1 MKRIVLFWLLLSF
14 STISIFAQS
23 PVTLGTAVL
32 NATQSGPLYRPFNS
46 STMNYSN
53 FAYLL
58 TAADLNAIP
67 PGSLI
72 TQIDFQVAPFSG
84 SLSGAN
90 VFQISMKNERNVSFF
105 PQNTSFNNELLGAQP
120 VFTDSNYQVAQG
132 GGWISHLFNVPF
144 PYSGGGIKL
153 LSAFFLGGSQTGNGI
168 FYYYDPAPGK
178 ALGGA
183 SNTAAG
189 ATTFNSAYSNLR
201 PQMRIHFT
209 NPTGTDISMDRIISP
224 NLPVNGG
231 SNSSVGVEISNLGA
245 TNISSFSVGYQVN
258 NQPPIT
264 QTVSNNIAP
273 GNRYQH
279 TFSSSIAIPT
289 SGSLLLK
296 TWSNRPNLLSPDANP
311 SNDTLETIICPAL
324 SAGTYTV
331 GGATSAFSTLQQA
344 IDRINCGG
352 ISGNVTLSI
361 NPGTYNGNF
370 TLNAFPGSQI
380 HQLTLT
386 SSTQRNQ
393 DVILSNGGNGSVLS
407 VFDVK
412 NLYIDQLSFQKS
424 NTPALLHEYTLFL
437 QRCEDVTV
445 TNCSFLSSPQGFS
458 TYNRNVGLTSTKRIN
473 IVQSKIKHGYFGLT
487 VEGLPGAINENIAFL
502 DGIVEETYFS
512 CMDVK
517 STKGLRIEGNNIKNP
532 YTLYSFSTAIQIS
545 ESEDLNILRNRISG
559 NFGGTLISLTNI
571 DGGNL
576 GNLVANNFI
585 QGVFQNTAS
594 PRILYFYPQTTGS
607 GIRDELQFVHNT
619 MDVRLGQTGLTNT
632 TGLFYVL
639 ASGNVV
645 SSFVFANNLLHF
657 DTAATR
663 SISTGTNIFYL
674 SNTPFLDSSL
684 FNHNQYFT
692 PQSGVNLGI
701 VGSNG
706 IPYNSLNSWSSALGI
721 DSQSFWLNA
730 QLSQG
735 RYPVP
740 TVGLLNNA
748 GISLPSINEDYL
760 GNPRSATQPDL
771 GALEFNTS
779 STDLTI
785 SRLDSPRAYCGMN
798 QEPVIAWV
806 KNTGSIT
813 VSSFSIGF
821 SVNGGTPVTQN
832 QTAFLNPGD
841 SLRVRLSTPANLNI
855 TGPIE
860 LQVFCNH
867 PQDSISY
874 NDTLF
879 WQVDLASID
888 QFPTLQNFDKAVY
901 VPFNQ
906 GDVSPTGWIS
916 TPVALNTYRWVVTQG
931 RASPNATGAPYDHT
945 SGLASGTYIN
955 ASANSAGPDCFL
967 SSPCVDFRQVVRP
980 KFSYWA
986 YLFGVNM
993 GTLTLEADTGSGFH
1007 RVDSMSGAKQNLG
1020 DPWTNRVVDLL
1031 PYAGKVVSFRFR
1043 AQRGNGLLS
1052 DISLDD
1058 LKFYETP
1065 NRDVALAS
1073 IDSPVGGCGIKAME
1087 TVRLKLVNTG
1097 LTNIQN
1103 FQVGYIVNQGT
1114 PVVETVTQIMRPND
1128 TLIYAFSTK
1137 MAVNG
1142 IPVIQLETFA
1152 QMIGDQDSLNNQASA
1167 IIYNQ
1172 ARITPYLNNIESASY
1187 VNNFQGS
1194 MNDGWEMLPTLL
1206 VGTPYVFVVNR
1217 GTTYGTGTGPLVD
1230 HTSGT
1235 GTGTYVYAESN
1246 LTGGAA
1252 GNVAYLSSP
1261 CFDLTNLTNPRLS
1274 FYYHFFG
1281 TTIGK
1286 MIIQVNKGYGWV
1298 SVDSIVGAQQT
1309 NQNSPWQKRSI
1320 NLVNFANELIKVR
1333 FMAVRGNGTLGD
1345 MALDDISIESAPSID
1360 LETVSILE
1368 PNLTSC
1374 SFPSSAKVKAIFRN
1388 NGFLPI
1394 TNPSVNY
1401 LLQGSTTVTET
1412 IPRTLAPG
1420 DTVQYTFSTSAAIP
1434 NNQIYALQV
1443 FCAAS
1448 GDTVFHNDSVR
1459 GSINKVLLSNFPS
1472 TETFGPATSPILAD
1486 GWKFESNSAY
1496 TWKLTGNGTPTA
1508 TTGPMNDH
1516 TGGGKF
1522 AFADGSTGAQGNIAY
1537 FVSPCLDFTGL
1548 WSPKL
1553 TFWYH
1558 LYGANVNALA
1568 VEVFANNTWN
1578 QVFRI
1583 VGQRQS
1589 TEISPWEDT
1598 SISLSNFGNQVVKV
1612 RFRAT
1617 RGTTD
1622 LSDIAIDD
1630 VSFSN
1635 TPNSSLELKQEAI
1648 SVFPN
1653 PSHSQVFVKNT
1664 SGHSGRYVL
1673 FNSLGQMVTVKAQTL
1688 DSGITAMDVQQLP
1701 SGMYWLVELNS
1712 GWRGKVLKN

>member
-1 MKRIVLFWLLLSF
+1 MKRIVLFSLLLAF
-14 STISIFAQS
+14 STVTILAQS
-23 PVTLGTAVL
+23 PLTLGTAVL
-32 NATQSGPLYRPFNS
+32 NATQSGPIYRPFSS

-67 PGSLI
+67 PGSII

-105 PQNTSFNNELLGAQP
+105 PQNTAFNTEQLGAQP
-120 VFTDSNYQVAQG
+120 VFTDSNYQLAQG
-132 GGWISHLFNVPF
+132 GGWITHQLNVPF

-153 LSAFFLGGSQTGNGI
+153 LSSFFLGGSQTGNGI
-168 FYYYDPAPGK
+168 FFYYDPAPGK

-183 SNTAAG
+183 SNTSAG
-189 ATTFNSAYSNLR
+189 ANTFNSAYSNLR
-201 PQMRIHFT
+201 PQMRIHFS
-209 NPTGTDISMDRIISP
+209 NPTGTDISMDRVISP
-224 NLPVNGG
+224 SLPVQGG
-231 SNSSVGVEISNLGA
+231 SNTAVGIEISNLGA
-245 TNISSFSVGYQVN
+245 TNISSVSVGYQIN
-258 NQPPIT
+258 NLSPVV
-264 QTVSNNIAP
+264 QTISNNIAP

-279 TFSSSIAIPT
+279 TFSNSISIPS
-289 SGSLLLK
+289 SGSITLK
-296 TWSNRPNLLSPDANP
+296 TWANRPNLQIPDANP
-311 SNDTLETIICPAL
+311 SNDTLETTICPSL
-324 SAGTYTV
+324 SGGTYTI
-331 GGATSAFSTLQQA
+331 GGATASFSTLQQA

-352 ISGNVTLSI
+352 ISGNVILSI

-370 TLNAFPGSQI
+370 SLNAFPGSQV

-386 SSTQRNQ
+386 SSTQKNQ
-393 DVILSNGGNGSVLS
+393 DVVLANGGGGSVLS

-412 NLYIDQLSFQKS
+412 NLYLDHLSFQKS

-437 QRCEDVTV
+437 LRCEDVTV
-445 TNCSFLSSPQGFS
+445 TNCSFTSSPQGFS
-458 TYNRNVGLTSTKRIN
+458 TYNRNVGITSSKRIN

-487 VEGLPGAINENIAFL
+487 LEGLPGATNENIAFL
-502 DGIVEETYFS
+502 DGTVEETYFS
-512 CMDVK
+512 GMDVK

-532 YTLYSFSTAIQIS
+532 YTLYSFSTAIQIT
-545 ESEDLNILRNRISG
+545 ESEDLSILRNRISG
-559 NFGGTLISLTNI
+559 NFGGTLFSLNNI
-571 DGGNL
+571 DAGNSGNL
-576 GNLVANNFI
+576 IANNFI
-585 QGVFQNTAS
+585 QGVFFNTAS
-594 PRILYFYPQTTGS
+594 PRILYYYPQTIGS
-607 GIRDELQFVHNT
+607 GFRDQLEFVHNT
-619 MDVRLGQTGLTNT
+619 MDVRLGQSGLTTN

-645 SSFVFANNLLHF
+645 SKFIFANNLLHF
-657 DTAATR
+657 DTANNR
-663 SISTGTNIFYL
+663 SIATGTNIFYL
-674 SNTPFLDSSL
+674 SNTNFLDSSTI
-684 FNHNQYFT
+684 NHNQYFS
-692 PQSGVNLGI
+692 PQTGI
-701 VGSNG
+701 NVGIIGSNG
-706 IPYNSLNSWSSALGI
+706 VAYNSLNAWSNSLGI
-721 DSQSFWLNA
+721 DSLSFWANA

-740 TVGLLNNA
+740 TVSLLNNA
-748 GISLPSINEDYL
+748 GLSIPSVNEDYL

-779 STDLTI
+779 ATDLTLTRI
-785 SRLDSPRAYCGMN
+785 DSPVASCGMT

-806 KNTGSIT
+806 KNTGSLT
-813 VSSFSIGF
+813 VSTFSVGF
-821 SVNGGTPVTQN
+821 LVNGGAPITQTIN
-832 QTAFLNPGD
+832 AFLNPGD
-841 SLRVRLSTPANLNI
+841 SLRVRFSSLANLNLS
-855 TGPIE
+855 GPIDF
-860 LQVFCNH
+860 QVFCQH
-867 PQDSISY
+867 PQDSIVY

-879 WQVDLASID
+879 WQLDLGSIV
-888 QFPTLQNFDKAVY
+888 QFPTLQNFDKAIY

-906 GDVSPTGWIS
+906 GDVSPTGWIT
-916 TPVALNTYRWVVTQG
+916 TPIALNTYRWVVMQG

-945 SGLASGTYIN
+945 TGLSNGTYIN
-955 ASANSAGPDCFL
+955 ASANSTGPDCYL
-967 SSPCVDFRQVVRP
+967 TSPCIDFRQVIRP
-980 KFSYWA
+980 KFSYWY

-993 GTLTLEADTGSGFH
+993 GTLTLEADTGSGYR
-1007 RVDSMSGAKQNLG
+1007 RVDSISGAKQNLG
-1020 DPWTNRVVDLL
+1020 DPWINRVVDLL

-1065 NRDVALAS
+1065 NRDVAVAS

-1103 FQVGYIVNQGT
+1103 FQVGYIVNRGT

-1128 TLIYAFSTK
+1128 TLLYAFSTK
-1137 MAVNG
+1137 MQVSG
-1142 IPVIQLETFA
+1142 VPVIQLETFA
-1152 QMIGDQDSLNNQASA
+1152 QLTGDQDSLNNQASA

-1172 ARITPYLNNIESASY
+1172 ARNTPYFNNIESASY

-1194 MNDGWEMLPTLL
+1194 MNDGWEMTPTLL

-1217 GTTYGTGTGPLVD
+1217 GSTYGTGTGPLVD
-1230 HTSGT
+1230 KTTGT

-1246 LTGGAA
+1246 LTGGAL

-1281 TTIGK
+1281 SSIGK
-1286 MIIQVNKGYGWV
+1286 MVIQINKGYGWV

-1309 NQNSPWQKRSI
+1309 NQNNAWLKRSI

-1360 LETVSILE
+1360 METVSILE
-1368 PNLTSC
+1368 PNFTTCNFST
-1374 SFPSSAKVKAIFRN
+1374 SAKVKAVFRN
-1388 NGFLPI
+1388 NGFFPI
-1394 TNPSVNY
+1394 VNPSVSY
-1401 LLQGSTTVTET
+1401 VLQGASAVTET

-1420 DTVQYTFSTSAAIP
+1420 DTVQYSFSTLVALP
-1434 NNQIYALQV
+1434 NNQLYTLQV
-1443 FCAAS
+1443 FCSAM
-1448 GDTVFHNDSVR
+1448 GDTVFQNNSIQ
-1459 GSINKVLLSNFPS
+1459 GSINKVLLSSFPF
-1472 TETFGPATSPILAD
+1472 TETFGPAASPVLAD
-1486 GWKFESNSAY
+1486 GWKFESSTAY
-1496 TWKLTGNGTPTA
+1496 TWKLTGNGTPTPG
-1508 TTGPMNDH
+1508 TGPANDR

-1522 AFADGSTGAQGNIAY
+1522 AFADGSSGAQGNIAY

-1558 LYGANVNALA
+1558 LYGANVNALS
-1568 VEVFANNTWN
+1568 VEVFANNSWS
-1578 QVFRI
+1578 QVFRM
-1583 VGQRQS
+1583 VGQRQPS
-1589 TEISPWEDT
+1589 ENAPWEDT
-1598 SISLSNFGNQVVKV
+1598 SISLSNYGNQVVKV
-1612 RFRAT
+1612 RFKAT
-1617 RGTTD
+1617 RGTSD

-1630 VSFSN
+1630 VTFSN
-1635 TPNSSLELKQEAI
+1635 TPNSSLDLSPQDF

-1664 SGHSGRYVL
+1664 SGTIANYRL
-1673 FNSLGQMVTVKAQTL
+1673 FNSLGQIVPVQGQKVDYQTTAFDVQTL
-1688 DSGITAMDVQQLP
+1688 PKGV
-1701 SGMYWLVELNS
+1701 YWLVELNS
-1712 GWRGKVLKN
+1712 GWRGKMMKN

>member
-1 MKRIVLFWLLLSF
+1 MKRTVLFWLLFTF
-14 STISIFAQS
+14 STIQLNAQS
-23 PVTLGTAVL
+23 PITLGTAVL

-58 TAADLNAIP
+58 TSADLNAIP
-67 PGSLI
+67 PGSII
-72 TQIDFQVAPFSG
+72 TQIDFQIAPFSG

-90 VFQISMKNERNVSFF
+90 IFQLSLKNERTVSFF
-105 PQNTSFNNELLGAQP
+105 PQNTSFNTEVIGAQT
-120 VFTDSNYQVAQG
+120 VFTDSNYQIAQG
-132 GGWISHLFNVPF
+132 GGWLTHLFNTPF
-144 PYSGGGIKL
+144 PYSGGGLKL
-153 LSAFFLGGSQTGNGI
+153 LSSFFLGGAQSGNGI
-168 FYYYDPAPGK
+168 FYYYDPAPGR

-183 SNTAAG
+183 SNTLAG
-189 ATTFNSAYSNLR
+189 ANTFNSAYSNLR

-224 NLPVNGG
+224 NLPATAGA
-231 SNSSVGVEISNLGA
+231 NSSVGIEISNLGA
-245 TNISSFSVGYQVN
+245 TNISSVSVGYQVN
-258 NQPPIT
+258 NQTPVT
-264 QTVSNNIAP
+264 QTVSNNISP

-279 TFSSSIAIPT
+279 TFSTSITIPT
-289 SGSLLLK
+289 TGNIVLK
-296 TWSNRPNLLSPDANP
+296 TWANRPNLLSPDANP
-311 SNDTLETIICPAL
+311 SNDTLETVICPAL
-324 SAGTYTV
+324 SAGTYSV
-331 GGATSAFSTLQQA
+331 GGTSASFSTLQQA

-352 ISGNVTLSI
+352 ISGNVILSI

-370 TLNAFPGSQI
+370 TLNAFPGSQT
-380 HQLTLT
+380 HQLTLA
-386 SSTQRNQ
+386 SSTQNYR
-393 DVILSNGGNGSVLS
+393 DVVLTNGGNGSVLTA
-407 VFDVK
+407 FDIK

-424 NTPALLHEYTLFL
+424 NTPSQLHEYTLFL

-445 TNCSFLSSPQGFS
+445 TNCSFLASPQGFS
-458 TYNRNVGLTSTKRIN
+458 TYNRNLGITSCKRIN
-473 IVQSKIKHGYFGLT
+473 VVQSKIKHGYFGIT
-487 VEGLPGAINENIAFL
+487 VEGLQGANSENISIL
-502 DGIVEETYFS
+502 DGLVEETYFS
-512 CMDVK
+512 SMDVK
-517 STKGLRIEGNNIKNP
+517 STKNLRFEGNNINNP

-545 ESEDLNILRNRISG
+545 ESEDLSILRNRFSG
-559 NFGGTLISLTNI
+559 NFGGTLLSLTNI
-571 DGGNL
+571 DAGSL
-576 GNLVANNFI
+576 GNTIANNFI
-585 QGVFQNTAS
+585 QGTFVNTAS

-607 GIRDELQFVHNT
+607 GIRDQLSFAHNT
-619 MDVRLGQTGLTNT
+619 MDVRLGQTGLTNV

-639 ASGNVV
+639 ASGQVV
-645 SSFVFANNLLHF
+645 SNFTFANNVLHF
-657 DTAATR
+657 DTAANR
-663 SISTGTNIFYL
+663 SIATGTNIFFL

-684 FNHNQYFT
+684 INHNQYFT
-692 PQSGVNLGI
+692 PQLGVNLGI

-706 IPYNSLNSWSSALGI
+706 VAYNSLNSWSSALGI

-740 TVGLLNNA
+740 TVGALNNA

-760 GNPRSATQPDL
+760 GNLRSATQPDL

-779 STDLTI
+779 AIDLCITRI
-785 SRLDSPRAYCGMN
+785 DSPVAYCGMT

-806 KNTGSIT
+806 KNTGSLT
-813 VSSFSIGF
+813 VSSFNLGF
-821 SVNGGTPVTQN
+821 SVNGGTAITQT

-841 SLRVRLSTPANLNI
+841 SMRIRFALPANLAI
-855 TGPIE
+855 SGAID
-860 LQVFCNH
+860 LQVFCQH
-867 PQDSISY
+867 PQDSIVY

-879 WQVDLASID
+879 RRIDLQSLF
-888 QFPTLQNFDKAVY
+888 QFPTLQNFDKAIY

-906 GDVSPTGWIS
+906 GDVSPTGWIT
-916 TPVALNTYRWVVTQG
+916 TPVALNTYRWVVMQG

-945 SGLASGTYIN
+945 SGLTSGTYIN
-955 ASANSAGPDCFL
+955 ASANSTGPDCYL
-967 SSPCVDFRQVVRP
+967 TSPCVDFRQVVRP

-1007 RVDSMSGAKQNLG
+1007 RVDSLSGAKQNLG
-1020 DPWTNRVVDLL
+1020 DPWMNRVVDLL

-1087 TVRLKLVNTG
+1087 TVKIKLVNSG

-1103 FQVGYIVNQGT
+1103 FQVGYIVNRGT
-1114 PVVETVTQIMRPND
+1114 AVVETVSTLMRPND
-1128 TLIYAFSTK
+1128 TLVYAFSTK
-1137 MAVNG
+1137 LAVAG
-1142 IPVIQLETFA
+1142 TPIIQLETFT
-1152 QMIGDQDSLNNQASA
+1152 QLSGDQDSLNNQASA
-1167 IIYNQ
+1167 TIFNQ
-1172 ARITPYLNNIESASY
+1172 ARSTPYLNNIESASY

-1194 MNDGWEMLPTLL
+1194 MNDGWEMTPTLL

-1230 HTSGT
+1230 RTTGT
-1235 GTGTYVYAESN
+1235 VTGTYVYAESN
-1246 LTGGAA
+1246 LTGGTA
-1252 GNVAYLSSP
+1252 GNVAYLNSP

-1281 TTIGK
+1281 SSIGK

-1320 NLVNFANELIKVR
+1320 NLVNFANELIKIR
-1333 FMAVRGNGTLGD
+1333 FMAVRGNGINGD

-1374 SFPSSAKVKAIFRN
+1374 SFPTSAKVKAIFRN
-1388 NGFLPI
+1388 NGFFSI
-1394 TNPSVNY
+1394 SNPSVSY
-1401 LLQGSTTVTET
+1401 LLQGATTVTET

-1420 DTVQYTFSTSAAIP
+1420 DTIQYTFSTSAAIP
-1434 NNQIYALQV
+1434 NNQLYALQV
-1443 FCAAS
+1443 YCAAN
-1448 GDTVFHNDSVR
+1448 GDTVFYNDSVR

-1486 GWKFESNSAY
+1486 GWKFESSSAY
-1496 TWKLTGNGTPTA
+1496 TWKVTGSGTPTA
-1508 TTGPMNDH
+1508 ATGPVNDH

-1522 AFADGSTGAQGNIAY
+1522 AFADGSTGSQGNIAY
-1537 FVSPCLDFTGL
+1537 LVSPCLDFTGL

-1568 VEVFANNTWN
+1568 VDVFANNTWN
-1578 QVFRI
+1578 QVFRM
-1583 VGQRQS
+1583 VGQRQM

-1598 SISLSNFGNQVVKV
+1598 TISLANYGNQVIKV

-1622 LSDIAIDD
+1622 LSDIAVDD
-1630 VSFSN
+1630 ISFSN
-1635 TPNSSLELKQEAI
+1635 TPNSSLEVSQEVI

-1653 PSHSQVFVKNT
+1653 PSSSQLWVRNT
-1664 SGHSGRYVL
+1664 SGRSNRYVL
-1673 FNSLGQMVTVKAQTL
+1673 YNSLGQMMTVKAQTL
-1688 DSGITAMDVQQLP
+1688 DSGITAIDVQQLP
-1701 SGMYWLVELNS
+1701 SGMYWLVEMNS
-1712 GWRGKVLKN
+1712 GWRGKVMKN